1 MYFCC
6 TYIYCTYNFD
16 MTHVHVLALGLL
28 AVTGWTQAQSPMN
41 TVFHPADS
49 RGHAD
54 HGWLDTYHS
63 FSFAS
68 WHNPERMHFGALR
81 VLNDD
86 AVTGGA
92 GFGTHPH
99 DNMEIVSIPL
109 SGDLEHQDS
118 MGNATVIREGDVQ
131 IMSAGTGI
139 MHSEKNHNAG
149 EDVRFLQIWVFP
161 NERDLTP
168 TYGQITMDLDDQ
180 RDKLQCVVSP
190 DGSEGVQIH
199 QSSWFHVGRLSA
211 GWKDSYALHG
221 AGQGV
226 YAMVLEGQA
235 TVGGQPLERRDAV
248 GIWNTQRVDIEAT
261 EDARL
266 LLIEVPMQW

>member
-1 MYFCC
+1 MNVFSLSS
-6 TYIYCTYNFD
+6 ISA
-16 MTHVHVLALGLL
+16 LALGVLL
-28 AVTGWTQAQSPMN
+28 SSCSSATGQPATTMN
-41 TVFHPADS
+41 TIFHPADS

-68 WHNPERMHFGALR
+68 WHHAERMHFGALR

-118 MGNATVIREGDVQ
+118 MGNKTVIKEGDVQ
-131 IMSAGTGI
+131 IMSAGTGV
-139 MHSEKNHNAG
+139 MHSEKNHSASA
-149 EDVRFLQIWVFP
+149 DVRFLQIWVFP
-161 NERDLTP
+161 SERDLTP
-168 TYGQITMDLDDQ
+168 TYDQISMDLAAQ
-180 RDKLQCVVSP
+180 RDNLQCVVSP
-190 DGSEGVQIH
+190 DGKEGVRIH
-199 QSSWFHVGRLSA
+199 QDAWFHVGQLSA
-211 GWKDSYALHG
+211 GWKSSYALHG
-221 AGQGV
+221 EGQGV
-226 YAMVLEGQA
+226 YAMILEGEA
-235 TVGGQPLERRDAV
+235 TVAGQKLGRRDAV
-248 GIWNTQRVDIEAT
+248 GVWNTESFDIEAGQN
-261 EDARL
+261 ARI